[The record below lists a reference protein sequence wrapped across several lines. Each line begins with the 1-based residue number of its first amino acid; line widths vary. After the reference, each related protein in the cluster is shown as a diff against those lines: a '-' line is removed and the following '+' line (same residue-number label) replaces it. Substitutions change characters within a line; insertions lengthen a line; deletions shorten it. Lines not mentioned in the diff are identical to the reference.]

1 MGFTAPGD
9 PVTMMLGERAKAEQ
23 VEALKAQY
31 GLDKPPLV
39 QYWRFLSGAARGDL
53 GMSYSYQGR
62 PVADMLGKAFVV
74 TLKLGAAATL
84 FAWGTGLVLGILAGV
99 NRGKFIDHLSML
111 LAIVGVSLPVFVEAL
126 ALMYLFAVYLR
137 WLPAIGWGE
146 PKHYVLPAIV
156 LGTRSA
162 ALVARITRSA
172 MLDVLNQD
180 YVRTARAKGLSGG
193 RVVLKHAVKNA
204 MIPVMTVLGTTLGT
218 LLTGAFITEQIFG
231 IPGIGRISL
240 QSIFQRDYPVIQ
252 ASVMLVATIFVVIN
266 LLVDLMYGVVDPR
279 IRYS

>member
-1 MGFTAPGD
+1 
-9 PVTMMLGERAKAEQ
+9 MMLGERAKTEQ

-39 QYWRFLSGAARGDL
+39 QYWRFISGVAQGDL
-53 GMSYSYQGR
+53 GMSYAYQGR
-62 PVADMLGKAFVV
+62 KVSDILGKAFVV

-84 FAWGTGLVLGILAGV
+84 FAWGTGLFFGILAGV
-99 NRGKFIDHLSML
+99 NRGKIIDNISML
-111 LAIVGVSLPVFVEAL
+111 IAIVGVSLPVFVEAI
-126 ALMYLFAVYLR
+126 ALMYLFGVFLK

-146 PKHYVLPAIV
+146 LKHYVLPAIV
-156 LGTRSA
+156 LGTRASA
-162 ALVARITRSA
+162 LIARITRSS

-180 YVRTARAKGLSGG
+180 YVRTARAKGLSSG

-204 MIPVMTVLGTTLGT
+204 MIPVMTVLGTTLGS
-218 LLTGAFITEQIFG
+218 LLTGAFITEQIFS
-231 IPGIGRISL
+231 IPGIGRITL

-266 LLVDLMYGVVDPR
+266 LVVDLMYGIVDPR
-279 IRYS
+279 IRFS